1 MKTPLGKY
9 KCFAVMMLF
18 LTASYVSTACSEQ
31 RNEFPEPVFV
41 DSPDCVDTDRAP
53 LQIIELNIKSGPK
66 HAELQVE
73 VAATQKQR
81 TQGLMCRERVHDG
94 TGMLFT
100 YDSDRVDG
108 FWMKNTYVPLDILYI
123 DKLGKIVD
131 KISMQPCL
139 RDSLS
144 DSDWDIKC
152 AAEAN
157 EYIPKSP
164 WRYTLEIRQG
174 WLESKG
180 LTNIVDAGRL
190 STLEL
195 NIGTND

>member
-1 MKTPLGKY
+1 VKTPLGKY
-9 KCFAVMMLF
+9 NCFAVMMLF
-18 LTASYVSTACSEQ
+18 LAASYVSTSCSEQ
-31 RNEFPEPVFV
+31 SNEFPAPVFV
-41 DSPDCVDTDRAP
+41 DSPDCVDTDRKP
-53 LQIIELNIKSGPK
+53 LQIIDLNIKSGDK
-66 HAELQVE
+66 DAELQVE

-123 DKLGKIVD
+123 DKSGNIVD

-139 RDSLS
+139 RDGLS
-144 DSDWDIKC
+144 DNDWDLKC
-152 AAEAN
+152 ATEAN

-174 WLESKG
+174 WLDSKG
-180 LTNIVDAGRL
+180 LIKIVGAGRL
-190 STLEL
+190 SALEL